1 MVVSLSFFPREEWK
15 VTKGR
20 SGRPGEK
27 GPVGG
32 ASCRSVCNSL
42 SAQMR
47 LVRKETIMPGQYKL
61 QAAAGRP
68 ACCGSEEPHRPFF
81 LMAGRNPGALVRSA

>member
-1 MVVSLSFFPREEWK
+1 
-15 VTKGR
+15 
-20 SGRPGEK
+20 
-27 GPVGG
+27 
-32 ASCRSVCNSL
+32 
-42 SAQMR
+42 
-47 LVRKETIMPGQYKL
+47 MPGQYKL

>member
-32 ASCRSVCNSL
+32 ASSRSVCNSL
-42 SAQMR
+42 SSQMR
-47 LVRKETIMPGQYKL
+47 LERKETTMPGQYKL
-61 QAAAGRP
+61 QDASGRP
-68 ACCGSEEPHRPFF
+68 ACCGSEEPHWTFF
-81 LMAGRNPGALVRSA
+81 